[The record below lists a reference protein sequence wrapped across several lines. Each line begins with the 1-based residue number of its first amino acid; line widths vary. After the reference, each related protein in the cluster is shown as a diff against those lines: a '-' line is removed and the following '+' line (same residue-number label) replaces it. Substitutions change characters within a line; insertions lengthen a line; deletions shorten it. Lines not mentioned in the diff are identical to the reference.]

1 MTVTIHGV
9 IADKTGHCLWH
20 EYGPEILNGYISP
33 RCETRFAAY
42 PADDYDDVQ
51 PAHLPVQID
60 HDGQRRGEVIYLERA
75 HDQLYGV
82 AVIDRPYEPEDFDGT
97 RHYWSSTTAQHPGQ
111 PLRMTELSLT
121 EHPASVALPP
131 VHVIPGDIRYRG
143 WSYGQP
149 HLIRRA
155 VDEGRRRRPGPLRI
169 AEPHA
174 PRVVER
180 IAPRTVP
187 ASGPT
192 MLVDGHVIP
201 LEIRPGGRILSV
213 R

>member
-60 HDGQRRGEVIYLERA
+60 HDGSRRGEVIYLERA

-97 RHYWSSTTAQHPGQ
+97 RHYWSSTTAQRPGQ

-121 EHPASVALPP
+121 EPGLRCASTSPRHPRRHPLSRLVVRPAA
-131 VHVIPGDIRYRG
+131 
-143 WSYGQP
+143 P
-149 HLIRRA
+149 HPTR
-155 VDEGRRRRPGPLRI
+155 RRRRPTTP
-169 AEPHA
+169 
-174 PRVVER
+174 
-180 IAPRTVP
+180 PRTTTHRRTTR
-187 ASGPT
+187 PT
-192 MLVDGHVIP
+192 RRRTHRP
-201 LEIRPGGRILSV
+201 TNRPGQRP
-213 R
+213 